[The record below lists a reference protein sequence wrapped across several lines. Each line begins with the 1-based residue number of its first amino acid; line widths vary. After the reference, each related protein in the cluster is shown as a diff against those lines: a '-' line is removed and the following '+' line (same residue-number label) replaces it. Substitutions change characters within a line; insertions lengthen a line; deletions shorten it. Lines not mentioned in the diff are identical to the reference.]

1 MMLWLFLIIRII
13 REYIPIFF
21 CLKQYFYFYNSLTKY
36 TCMKKKFTLLLLV
49 IVHLFLFAQIPNYYD
64 SIDFSKHGDDLKKD
78 ISSLISATH
87 TTLLY
92 YSNTKKP
99 DVWKTLK
106 LSDLDPE
113 NLQQNT
119 VLLIYGYNNDSEDTM
134 RNRMRSVD
142 SSCHKSSCKGLWTRE
157 HVFAKSLANPKLVT
171 SSRGPG
177 TDAHNLRA
185 VDQQYNIRRSNRN
198 FAEGKGIS
206 GNVSSTG
213 FYPGDEW
220 KGSVARIIMYMH
232 VRYPYQCEAK
242 NTAEST
248 YTYSVEMPDLY
259 LKWNAEK
266 DPSLFEKLRNEVIYS
281 VQGNRNPF
289 IDNPY
294 IATLIWGGPSALN
307 TWGYMMVD
315 EMIKPVE
322 CKVYPT
328 VTSDNFIYIK
338 GRDIKSI
345 YIYNV
350 SGNLINHIVN
360 FNDNKLSIPNQVGIY
375 FIKLVT
381 KSGNQTFK
389 IIKKP

>member
-1 MMLWLFLIIRII
+1 
-13 REYIPIFF
+13 
-21 CLKQYFYFYNSLTKY
+21 
-36 TCMKKKFTLLLLV
+36 MKKNFILLLWAIAHVMLV
-49 IVHLFLFAQIPNYYD
+49 AQIPNYYD
-64 SIDFSKHGDDLKKD
+64 SIDFSKEGEELKSD
-78 ISSLISATH
+78 ISSLVTATH
-87 TTLLY
+87 TTWLY
-92 YSNTKKP
+92 YSNTKNP

-106 LSDLDPE
+106 LSDIDPE
-113 NLQQNT
+113 NSYQNT
-119 VLLIYGYNNDSEDTM
+119 VLLIYGYNDDPQDVM
-134 RNRMRSVD
+134 HNRVRSVD

-198 FAEGKGIS
+198 FAEGTGNS

-232 VRYPYQCEAK
+232 VRYPGQCEAK

-266 DPSLFEKLRNEVIYS
+266 DPTLFEKLRNEVIYNI
-281 VQGNRNPF
+281 QGNRNPF

-294 IATLIWGGPSALN
+294 IATLIWGGPRALN
-307 TWGYMMVD
+307 TWGYLLMD
-315 EMIKPVE
+315 EVIKSE
-322 CKVYPT
+322 EYKVYPT
-328 VTSDNFIYIK
+328 VTSENFVYVK
-338 GRDIKSI
+338 GRDIKAI
-345 YIYNV
+345 YIYNI
-350 SGNLINHIVN
+350 SGNLINYIVN
-360 FNDNKLSIPNQVGIY
+360 FDDTQIPIPNQVGIY
-375 FIKLVT
+375 YIKLVT
-381 KSGNQTFK
+381 KKGEQSFK